1 MADEAPGIGHDRAVV
16 DRIVDGRT
24 AVLLVG
30 PDEVELL
37 LAAAALPD
45 GAGEGTWVVL
55 EAVTDPPEL
64 MLRIDDQL
72 TEQRFDDL
80 SARLDAIRRARGGGR
95 FER

>member
-1 MADEAPGIGHDRAVV
+1 MADEAPEIGHDRAVV

-37 LAAAALPD
+37 LAVEALPE
-45 GAGEGTWVVL
+45 GVGEGTWVVL
-55 EAVTDPPEL
+55 EACADPPDPR
-64 MLRIDDQL
+64 LRIDEQL
-72 TEQRFDDL
+72 TQQRFDDL
-80 SARLDAIRRARGGGR
+80 AVRMDTLRSRRRGGR

>member
-1 MADEAPGIGHDRAVV
+1 MTDEALEIGHDRAVV
-16 DRIVDGRT
+16 DRIVDDRT

-37 LAAAALPD
+37 LAAEALPE

-55 EAVTDPPEL
+55 EAATDPPDL

-80 SARLDAIRRARGGGR
+80 SARLEAIRRTRRGGR
-95 FER
+95 FDR

>member
-1 MADEAPGIGHDRAVV
+1 MADDGSEIGDDRAVV

-30 PDEVELL
+30 PDEVERIV
-37 LAAAALPD
+37 AVEVLPE

-55 EAVTDPPEL
+55 EHSNDPADVR
-64 MLRIDDQL
+64 LRIDEQL
-72 TEQRFDDL
+72 TQQRFDDL
-80 SARLDAIRRARGGGR
+80 TARLDAIRRTRRGGR